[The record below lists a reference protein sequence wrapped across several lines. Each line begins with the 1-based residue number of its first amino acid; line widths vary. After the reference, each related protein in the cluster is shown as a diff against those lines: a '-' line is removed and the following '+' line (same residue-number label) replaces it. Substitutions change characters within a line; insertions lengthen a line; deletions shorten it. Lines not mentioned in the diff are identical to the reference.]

1 VGRACHSL
9 RGSFHWW
16 NRLRGF
22 CMFFHARSTGIPRTA
37 AAAAS
42 PLPLPRQSWR
52 HLPLSVSCRHR
63 AAVAPAAAVSPAP
76 PRLDP
81 AGRQRGPRPDDWA
94 GRRPR
99 GAALPGR
106 HAPVPPP
113 PAPPFAVGLPP
124 TALPA
129 VGGDSSPRPDRASAL
144 RAPPPVAPPALPP
157 DRGWSARCRG
167 GRGAV
172 DHQPVCWA
180 PRQRGGRCGCPVAGW
195 RRAGASLT
203 VQAGTRR
210 CRGRRRGLGGWW
222 RHPPRFGRAADGC
235 VLPPAVRPVR
245 APCRSLC

>member
-1 VGRACHSL
+1 MGRACHSL

-113 PAPPFAVGLPP
+113 PLPP
-124 TALPA
+124 LPSGCRQQRCLLSAGIPRHGPTAR
-129 VGGDSSPRPDRASAL
+129 PRCGR
-144 RAPPPVAPPALPP
+144 PPPLRRPPSRPTA
-157 DRGWSARCRG
+157 G
-167 GRGAV
+167 G
-172 DHQPVCWA
+172 
-180 PRQRGGRCGCPVAGW
+180 PRAAVAGAAPLTTNPCAGHPGSEAGG
-195 RRAGASLT
+195 AGAQWL
-203 VQAGTRR
+203 AGGGLERR
-210 CRGRRRGLGGWW
+210 
-222 RHPPRFGRAADGC
+222 
-235 VLPPAVRPVR
+235 
-245 APCRSLC
+245 